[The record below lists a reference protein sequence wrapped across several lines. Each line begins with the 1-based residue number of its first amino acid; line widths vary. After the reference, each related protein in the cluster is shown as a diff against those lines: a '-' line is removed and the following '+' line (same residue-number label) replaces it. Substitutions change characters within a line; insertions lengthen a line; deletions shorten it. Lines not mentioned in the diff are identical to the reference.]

1 MTTSSSNHP
10 IKSFVRVCALAVLL
24 GALGGCGSLGPKV
37 EAPRLTLVSVAMNSA
52 DMFSQQFTARMHV
65 QNPNDRPLPI
75 KGIDY
80 QLFLAGDSFAE
91 GVSGVPFV
99 VPALGETEFDLP
111 VRTNFIS
118 SLGRL
123 VSRLN
128 GKDTVDYLIEGKVF
142 LESGMVRKIPFRASG
157 EVNLALKK

>member
-1 MTTSSSNHP
+1 MITSSPKHL
-10 IKSFVRVCALAVLL
+10 ITCLLTVFLA
-24 GALGGCGSLGPKV
+24 ALGGCSALGPKV
-37 EAPRLTLVSVAMNSA
+37 EAPRLTVVSVAMTSA
-52 DMFSQQFTARMHV
+52 DMFSQQFTMRMHV
-65 QNPNDRPLPI
+65 QNPNDRALPV

-80 QLFLAGDSFAE
+80 KLFLAGDSFAE
-91 GVSGVPFV
+91 GVGNVPFV

-123 VSRLN
+123 ISRLN
-128 GKDTVDYLIEGKVF
+128 GKQSVEYVIEGKVF
-142 LESGMVRKIPFRASG
+142 LESGMLRKIPFRSSG